1 MKATE
6 NRPIRDQAA
15 RDRIAS
21 ELNVNLIV
29 EAGAGSG
36 KTKELSGRMAAG
48 IASGDYELGGMAAV
62 TFTRKAAAELRGRF
76 QLALEHELADGG
88 DGERQNRIRTALAN
102 IERFF
107 AGTIHAFC
115 ARLLRERPVEAGVSP
130 GFTELDEMEERLV
143 RQQAWR
149 DYRSQAHAAGDT
161 HLLELI
167 DAGISAKHLDKA
179 FETVCLYEDVTFPTG
194 AAAMPD
200 LTANWA
206 KIEEFWAKLSK
217 MLPSPLPDGATCKII
232 KRAEQFG
239 RQWRGFVRGRR
250 DAVLLTS
257 LMQVWDSTPD
267 VVLKWWASK
276 AVAREA
282 QQLWGEFR
290 TSTVLPYL
298 ATWRQ
303 YVYARCI
310 ALLVKARDA
319 AKAERRRR
327 NTLSFNDLL
336 LLTAEVLRT
345 NTSVRR
351 ALQQKYRWLFVDE
364 FQDTDPIQAEI
375 MFLLAAKE
383 APRPTPSNSRASS
396 AKTQGVCDWRG
407 VELRPGALFVVGDPK
422 QSIYRFRRADIDIY
436 NEVRERLGGPNR
448 ANVVHLTTNFR
459 SVAGLCGWANGVF
472 AQPFPA
478 SPTAYAP
485 AFGPLAPDP
494 NRKTGSGPHLA
505 AIVVPATVHPSQVAV
520 EEAGYIAR
528 YIQSEVAAGR
538 RKHGDF
544 LILTRRK
551 KRLRPYADALESL
564 GLPIEVTGA
573 GAFADSNEVRELS
586 LLLLALADPQDAVA
600 LVGVLRGSLFGL
612 SDRDLFAYKQAG
624 GYFGLFAKVETE
636 DAGAGRVAAA
646 FEQLRRW
653 HRWTRLLP
661 AGAALERVL
670 EDSGFLALAA
680 APRRGVEAGDLVHAV
695 DRVRAVVSDGF
706 TLAAAAKALAGWCAL
721 EDEAVEDSSDVDSL
735 PLEPGRSDVVRL
747 MNVHKAKGLEA
758 SVVFLADPLGGYDS
772 PVDIR
777 IVRAGSEALGYFR
790 MVEERESYRGPRRI
804 AEPPDWDRHE
814 ADERP
819 YLEAELNR
827 LFYVAATRAKNL
839 LVMGRY
845 AGNPGKNPAWSVLT
859 EALGDAPALE
869 IPPALAPSVP
879 PIVDLSLAA
888 ASQAGADIAAAHE
901 RARRSSWS
909 TTSVTAE
916 LKRLPRVAL
925 DGSDP
930 SDPTQAVVPRTTSH
944 RADAGAAWGSLVH
957 GLLEHA
963 MRHPTAVRKDLHRLA
978 QWLTMEE
985 PQLRGMIDQAVDT
998 VIAIVS
1004 TGELA
1009 AARAT
1014 AECHEEVPFAMRA
1027 PAVAS
1032 PLVVTGVIDLVH
1044 RHGDGWRV
1052 VDYKTDVDLGP
1063 AVSKYTE
1070 QVRAY
1075 GDAWERI
1082 AGAAVKTAIV
1092 PARQPS

>member
-1 MKATE
+1 MK
-6 NRPIRDQAA
+6 PHKKQLVPDQAA

-48 IASGDYELGGMAAV
+48 IASGDYELEGMAAV

-76 QLALEHELADGG
+76 QLVLERELAAGG
-88 DGERQNRIRTALAN
+88 DGERQNRIRRALAN

-130 GFTELDEMEERLV
+130 GFTEVDEMEERLL

-149 DYRSQAHAAGDT
+149 DYRLQAHAAGDA
-161 HLLELI
+161 HLLELT

-179 FETVCLYEDVTFPTG
+179 FETVCLYEDVAFPAG

-200 LTANWA
+200 LAANWA
-206 KIEEFWAKLSK
+206 ALEKFWTTLTA
-217 MLPSPLPDGATCKII
+217 MLPSPVPADATCKAIE
-232 KRAEQFG
+232 KAGQFA

-257 LMQVWDSTPD
+257 LMRMWESTPK
-267 VVLKWWASK
+267 VVQRCWASK
-276 AVAREA
+276 SIAKDAERVWA
-282 QQLWGEFR
+282 EFR
-290 TSTVLPYL
+290 TSTVQPYL
-298 ATWRQ
+298 AAWRQ

-345 NTSVRR
+345 NASVRR
-351 ALQQKYRWLFVDE
+351 ALQRKYRWLFVDE

-375 MFLLAAKE
+375 MFLLAAKD
-383 APRPTPSNSRASS
+383 ASQPKPGNARASG
-396 AKTQGVCDWRG
+396 AATQDGCDWRG

-436 NEVRERLGGPNR
+436 NEVRERLGGPNG
-448 ANVVHLTTNFR
+448 ANVIRLTTNFR
-459 SVAGLCGWANGVF
+459 SAAGLCEWANAVF
-472 AQPFPA
+472 AQQFPA
-478 SPTAYAP
+478 APTAHAP

-494 NRKTGSGPHLA
+494 NRKAGYGPHLA
-505 AIVVPATVHPSQVAV
+505 AMDVPAAVHSSQVAC

-564 GLPIEVTGA
+564 GVPIEVTGA
-573 GAFADSNEVRELS
+573 GAFADSDEVRELS

-600 LVGVLRGSLFGL
+600 LVGVLRGPLFGL

-646 FEQLRRW
+646 LEQLRRW

-670 EDSGFLALAA
+670 EDSGYLALAA
-680 APRRGVEAGDLVHAV
+680 APRGGVEAGDLLHAV

-758 SVVFLADPLGGYDS
+758 SVVFLADPLGGYES

-777 IVRAGSEALGYFR
+777 IVRDGSEARGYFR
-790 MVEERESYRGPRRI
+790 MVEVKDWATRPI
-804 AEPPDWDRHE
+804 AEPPEWERHE
-814 ADERP
+814 ADEKP
-819 YLEAELNR
+819 YLEAELDR

-839 LVMGRY
+839 LVIGRY
-845 AGNPGKNPAWSVLT
+845 VGGSGKNPAWPLLT
-859 EALGDAPALE
+859 AALGDAPALE
-869 IPPALAPSVP
+869 IPGAVARAEP
-879 PIVDLSLAA
+879 PIVDLSMAT
-888 ASQAGADIAAAHE
+888 ASQAAADIAAAHE
-901 RARRSSWS
+901 RSRQPSWS
-909 TTSVTAE
+909 TMSVTAE
-916 LKRLPRVAL
+916 LKRLPRAAL
-925 DGSDP
+925 ADADP
-930 SDPTQAVVPRTTSH
+930 SDPTQVVVPKTTSH

-963 MRHPTAVRKDLHRLA
+963 MRHRGAAREDLRRLA

-985 PQLRGMIDQAVDT
+985 PQLRAVIDQAVDT
-998 VIAIVS
+998 ALAVVS
-1004 TGELA
+1004 SDELA

-1014 AECHEEVPFAMRA
+1014 AECHEEVPFAVRA
-1027 PAVAS
+1027 PGVAS
-1032 PLVVTGVIDLVH
+1032 PHVVTGVIDLVH
-1044 RHGDGWRV
+1044 RHGAEWRV
-1052 VDYKTDVDLGP
+1052 LDYKTDVDGGTAAP
-1063 AVSKYTE
+1063 KYAE

-1075 GDAWERI
+1075 GDAWGRI
-1082 AGAAVKTAIV
+1082 SGVAVKTAIIS
-1092 PARQPS
+1092 AR